1 MCMSIKTRMLF
12 YYLNG
17 EFESDEKVIERLS
30 AVAMEYGLSLIVITN
45 ASLLPKKRN
54 GLTTLKVW
62 PVRNRLI

>member
-1 MCMSIKTRMLF
+1 MSIKTRMLF

-30 AVAMEYGLSLIVITN
+30 AVAMEYGLSLIGITN

-54 GLTTLKVW
+54 GMTTLKVS
-62 PVRNRLI
+62 R

>member
-1 MCMSIKTRMLF
+1 MLF

-45 ASLLPKKRN
+45 ASLLSKKRN
-54 GLTTLKVW
+54 GMTTLKVS
-62 PVRNRLI
+62 R